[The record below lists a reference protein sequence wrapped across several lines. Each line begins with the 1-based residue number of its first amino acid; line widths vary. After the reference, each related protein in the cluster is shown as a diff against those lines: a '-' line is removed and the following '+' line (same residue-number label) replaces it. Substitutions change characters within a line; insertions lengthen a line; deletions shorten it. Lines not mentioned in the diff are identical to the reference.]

1 MKEYFIGIWRDRY
14 ILFSLVNRDLQTKY
28 RGSVLGVAWAV
39 LTPLGLVL
47 IIGSVYSIIFGA
59 DPKEFIP
66 LLFAG
71 LSPWIFISVSAE
83 GGTNA
88 FISAEGYLKQ
98 TTVNAQIFPLRIT
111 IVNFINLLYSIIAFF
126 AVYLFLHPQLFGPI
140 MLLMFPGLIIMFL
153 FALSLANFSSVFNL
167 NLRDFQPL
175 QSLVLQGLF
184 YVTPIIYRP
193 EMLDKKGFEIVYQIN
208 PFYYIMEVVRMPM
221 LGKELPEASTYF
233 IAIGLALALFICSVA
248 KVMNTKKGIAFKL

>member
-28 RGSVLGVAWAV
+28 RRSVLGVAWAV

-47 IIGSVYSIIFGA
+47 IIGSVYSIIFGT

-71 LSPWIFISVSAE
+71 LNPWIFMSGTAD

-126 AVYLFLHPQLFGPI
+126 AVYLFLEPQLFGPE

-153 FALSLANFSSVFNL
+153 FSLSLANFSAVFNL
-167 NLRDFQPL
+167 SLRDFQPL
-175 QSLVLQGLF
+175 QGLVLQGLF
-184 YVTPIIYRP
+184 YVTPIIYQP
-193 EMLDKKGFEIVYQIN
+193 AMLAKKGFEIVYKIN

-233 IAIGLALALFICSVA
+233 IAVSLALSLFMCSVIM
-248 KVMNTKKGIAFKL
+248 VMNTKKGIAFKL